1 MDTEDIDELLQVFDR
16 KNPTLDDLLD
26 AESQRKKKNRL
37 RKITSQH
44 DRIRKITK
52 HEEKEE
58 MQIKHDRINRIEIK
72 DLELFGK
79 IPEN

>member
-1 MDTEDIDELLQVFDR
+1 MDTEDIDELLQVFDK

-44 DRIRKITK
+44 DRI
-52 HEEKEE
+52 
-58 MQIKHDRINRIEIK
+58 NRIEIK

-79 IPEN
+79 IPQN

>member
-16 KNPTLDDLLD
+16 KNPTLDDLLA

-44 DRIRKITK
+44 DRI
-52 HEEKEE
+52 
-58 MQIKHDRINRIEIK
+58 NRIEIK